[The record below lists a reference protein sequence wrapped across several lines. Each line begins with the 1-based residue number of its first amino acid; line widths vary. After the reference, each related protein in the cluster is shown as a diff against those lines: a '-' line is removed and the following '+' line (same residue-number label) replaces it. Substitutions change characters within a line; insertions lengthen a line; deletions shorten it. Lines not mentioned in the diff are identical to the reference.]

1 MSNQALWVRVVLLAC
16 VSCAHANDPSLTPPA
31 PVKRPEIRAVF
42 VGSQIHRGDNFRV
55 AVHITNNGQPPHRLE
70 FPNGCQLA
78 WTITA
83 ADGQTVTT
91 HCMIC
96 TQAPTS
102 IMLAGVFYETTAIVP
117 TTRLCELPWPFAEDS
132 LPVGHYTLTFHVI
145 GYEDQFVCEPV
156 PFEIVE

>member
-1 MSNQALWVRVVLLAC
+1 MHYLSRIVVLLAC

-31 PVKRPEIRAVF
+31 PGKRPKIGITL
-42 VGSQIHRGDNFRV
+42 VGSQIRRGESIRV
-55 AVHITNNGQPPHRLE
+55 AVHINNHGQAPHRLE
-70 FPNGCQLA
+70 FATGCQLT

-83 ADGQTVTT
+83 ADGQAVTT
-91 HCMIC
+91 RCMIC

-102 IMLAGVFYETTAIVP
+102 IMLAGNLYETTATVP
-117 TTRLCELPWPFAEDS
+117 TKRLCELPWPFTDDT
-132 LPVGHYTLTFHVI
+132 LPVGHYTLTFYAI